1 MIKTIRSLGIVFALF
16 LAPICLSSAHASF
29 AYETHSLSK
38 YHFTTP
44 PGLSDQVN
52 FWKNIYSEYTTK
64 HAVIH
69 DMRNLGITYEV
80 VYLGEKRLSRRAK
93 ERKLDKVKGK
103 YKRILRRIA
112 KTKNKSS
119 LKGEDLRIY
128 KLVKKD
134 FHKASRRIRA
144 QLGLKDRFKE
154 GIERSGLYMPEIF
167 RILKKYNLPEELS
180 VLPHVE
186 SSFQIGAYSSAGAAG
201 IWQFTRGT
209 GRLFM
214 RVGYDVDERRD
225 PILATYAA
233 AKLLKKNFE
242 LVKAWPL
249 AITAYNHGLQGMRR
263 AQKKHGS
270 DIVKIVEK
278 YKSRTFGFA
287 SRNFYAE
294 FLAALHVV
302 KNQNKY
308 FPNLNIKSP
317 LRRASIKL
325 PDYIHIKTAMNYF
338 GMTRE
343 EIAEANPS
351 LRRPVLNGEKRIPKG
366 YVFQAPASKF
376 DNLQANY
383 NNIPRRVLYSNQLRS
398 KWYTVRRGDTLSGVA
413 LRFGT
418 SIRSL
423 KSYNNIGRRN
433 RIYIGQVLQLPK
445 GRSRQPS
452 QPTVR
457 LASYTPENH
466 SLVSYRVR
474 RNDNLSTIA
483 KRFRTD
489 ARYLARINK
498 IKNPNSLYPGQRIK
512 VPQAGPSIQL
522 AKLED
527 KGLSLQGDYYR
538 VRKNDNLSKIAKR
551 FDTDVIH
558 LTSLNRM
565 RDPNS
570 LYPGQKLRVAK
581 SSSSAPAPEK
591 KIKIK
596 NFKLKVDKP
605 PVVNSPSKNNKEIN
619 IQRSVP
625 EGTLKVATNSKGSI
639 NKNRPAFMP
648 VAFSTAGQESLG
660 TITVDFDETLSHYAE
675 WALLSVG
682 ELQRINKIK
691 GKGGITVH
699 DELRVS
705 FKKTNPDR
713 FEEKRQ
719 EYHKAIQEDFF
730 NNYDIRKLTI
740 RSVEKGETL
749 WEICN
754 DIYTIPLWLLSSY
767 NSEKNINSL
776 AVGEPIVIPIIS
788 PKTG

>member
-1 MIKTIRSLGIVFALF
+1 MIQTIRRLRLGLTLF
-16 LAPICLSSAHASF
+16 LTLFYLPVAHASF
-29 AYETHSLSK
+29 SYETHTLSS

-44 PGLSDQVN
+44 PGLADQVN
-52 FWKNIYSEYTTK
+52 FWKKIYSEYTTR
-64 HAVIH
+64 HAVVH
-69 DMRNLGITYEV
+69 DMSDLAIVYEV
-80 VYLGEKRLSRRAK
+80 IYLGEKPLSRRAK
-93 ERKLDKVKGK
+93 ERKLDNIKAK
-103 YKRILRRIA
+103 YKKILRRIA
-112 KTKNKSS
+112 KTKNKSTF
-119 LKGEDLRIY
+119 KGEDLRIY

-144 QLGLKDRFKE
+144 QFGLKDRFKE
-154 GIERSGLYMPEIF
+154 GIERSGLYMGEIK
-167 RILKKYNLPEELS
+167 RILREYNLPEELS

-225 PILATYAA
+225 PILATYGA

-242 LVKAWPL
+242 TINSWPL

-263 AQKKHGS
+263 AQKRHGS
-270 DIVKIVEK
+270 DIVKIIDN

-308 FPNLNIKSP
+308 FPNLNIKNP
-317 LRRASIKL
+317 LRRASIQL
-325 PDYIHIKTAMNYF
+325 PDYVHIDTAVNYF

-376 DNLQANY
+376 SNLQSNY
-383 NNIPRRVLYSNQLRS
+383 NKIPKQVRYSRQLRS
-398 KWYTVRRGDTLSGVA
+398 KFYTVRRGDTLSGVA

-418 SIRSL
+418 SVRSL
-423 KSYNNIGRRN
+423 KAYNNIGRRN

-445 GRSRQPS
+445 GRSEPS
-452 QPTVR
+452 IR
-457 LASYTPENH
+457 HASYSPENN

-474 RNDNLSTIA
+474 RNDNLSKIA
-483 KRFRTD
+483 KRFGTD
-489 ARYLARINK
+489 ARYLAEINK
-498 IKNPNSLYPGQRIK
+498 IRNPNSLYPGQRIK
-512 VPQAGPSIQL
+512 VPQSGPSIQL
-522 AKLED
+522 AKLES
-527 KGLSLQGDYYR
+527 KRQLMQSDYYR

-565 RDPNS
+565 SDPNS
-570 LYPGQKLRVAK
+570 LLPGQKLRVANSTPTPVK
-581 SSSSAPAPEK
+581 TNK
-591 KIKIK
+591 NNHIK
-596 NFKLKVDKP
+596 NFKLSVDRSL
-605 PVVNSPSKNNKEIN
+605 VEMTASNSKKEVQ
-619 IQRSVP
+619 IQRAVP
-625 EGTLKVATNSKGSI
+625 EGTLKVAANTQSNDRL

-648 VAFSTAGQESLG
+648 VSFAAENHQNIG

-675 WALLSVG
+675 WALMSVG
-682 ELQRINKIK
+682 ELKKINKLPNK
-691 GKGGITVH
+691 GEITVH
-699 DELRVS
+699 DKLRVS
-705 FKKTNPDR
+705 FKKTDPDK

-767 NSEKNINSL
+767 NTDKDIRSL

-788 PKTG
+788 PKSG